1 MIKVPRLKINRNGVY
16 CLRVVWTDT
25 TTGKRKERQQSLAT
39 KSPAV
44 ARLLALKFNLELEQQ
59 RQTMPKLPSLEDF
72 INRYKLD
79 LSRGVLESDSAED
92 HARLMEALNA
102 YKAANGG
109 LLPPLQVAM
118 AMGQKPAPV
127 LIKSMIFSEATA
139 LYLEEKKLENAPQT
153 LIEKGRTYKDFVGIF
168 GNVEIN
174 LINKPEIVQWKT
186 ADLKRGLGANRINKR
201 LGQVNDFFNWA
212 IKHGHYT
219 AHPTSPVDGLFL
231 NSKKVGAKVE
241 HYEPFTN
248 DDLKAIFGET
258 YPEDMKKPDQFFL
271 PLVAL
276 FSGARRE
283 ELAGLRV
290 DSVKEVDGVK
300 CFQIE
305 EGKTADSRRLV
316 PIHSNLV
323 ALGFWRYVEQ
333 VKALGAEYLF
343 PYLNEGAN
351 GRGKNLGRQF
361 GLLLDKRGIKDGRK
375 VFHSFRHTVITRLHT
390 LGANTAHVMQLTG
403 HRGEAGQSVHFGT
416 YTHDVGLKALADTLE
431 QLNYPI
437 DFSKIN
443 EADFSLFLK
452 KWDMLERRKAH
463 QKKQHNNNK

>member
-1 MIKVPRLKINRNGVY
+1 MIKVPRLKKNRNGVY
-16 CLRVVWTDT
+16 CLRVIWTDT
-25 TTGKRKERQQSLAT
+25 STGQRKERQQSLGT

-44 ARLLALKFNLELEQQ
+44 ARLLALKFNFEFEQQ
-59 RQTMPKLPSLEDF
+59 RQAMPKLPKIEDLL
-72 INRYKLD
+72 NPYKLD
-79 LSRGVLESDSAED
+79 LSRGVLESDNAED
-92 HARLMEALNA
+92 HQRLMEALHA

-109 LLPPLQVAM
+109 QLPPLQVAM
-118 AMGQKPAPV
+118 TMGQKPAPV

-139 LYLEEKKLENAPQT
+139 AYLEEKRLENAPQT
-153 LIEKGRTYKDFVGIF
+153 LVEKGRTYKDFIGIF
-168 GNVEIN
+168 GDVEIN
-174 LINKPEIVQWKT
+174 LINKPEVVQWKT

-219 AHPTSPVDGLFL
+219 AHPTSPLDGLFL

-258 YPEDMKKPDQFFL
+258 YPEEMKKPDQFFL

-316 PIHSNLV
+316 PVHSQLV

-333 VKALGAEYLF
+333 VKALGAKYLF

-431 QLNYPI
+431 QLTYPI

-452 KWDMLERRKAH
+452 KWDLLEKRTAH
-463 QKKQHNNNK
+463 QKNQHNKK

>member
-1 MIKVPRLKINRNGVY
+1 MSIKVPRLKQNRHGVF
-16 CLRVVWTDT
+16 CLRVIFTDN
-25 TTGKRKERQQSLAT
+25 TGKRREQQHSLGT
-39 KSPAV
+39 KSPSV

-59 RQTMPKLPSLEDF
+59 RQAMPKLPNIDDLLKH
-72 INRYKLD
+72 YKLD
-79 LSRGVLESDSAED
+79 LSKGLMESDGAED
-92 HARLMEALNA
+92 HQRMMEALNA

-109 LLPPLQVAM
+109 QLPTLQEAM
-118 AMGQKPAPV
+118 AFGRHVVAAPR
-127 LIKSMIFSEATA
+127 IKSMIFSEATA
-139 LYLEEKKLENAPQT
+139 HYLEEKKLENAPQT
-153 LIEKGRTYKDFVGIF
+153 LVEKGRTYKDFIGIF
-168 GNVEIN
+168 GDVEIN
-174 LINKPEIVQWKT
+174 LITKAEIVQWKT

-201 LGQVNDFFNWA
+201 LGQVNDFFNWS
-212 IKHGHYT
+212 INHGHYT
-219 AHPTSPVDGLFL
+219 AHPTSPVEGLFL

-248 DDLKAIFGET
+248 DDLKAIFGDIYSE
-258 YPEDMKKPDQFFL
+258 EMKKPDKYFL

-283 ELAGLRV
+283 EIAGLRV

-305 EGKTADSRRLV
+305 KGKTADSRRLV
-316 PIHSNLV
+316 PIHSQLV

-351 GRGKNLGRQF
+351 GRGKNVGRQF
-361 GLLLDKRGIKDGRK
+361 GLLLEKVGIKDDRK

-390 LGANTAHVMQLTG
+390 LGLNTAHVMQLTG

-416 YTHDVGLKALADTLE
+416 YTHDIGLKALSETLE
-431 QLNYPI
+431 TLTYPI
-437 DFSKIN
+437 DFEKIKG
-443 EADFSLFLK
+443 ADFSVFLK
-452 KWDMLERRKAH
+452 RWDLIEKRKAH
-463 QKKQHNNNK
+463 VKKAP